1 LNFEFASSAR
11 IVFGQGTICQAG
23 KIALAFGRKGLIVT
37 GRDIQRAS
45 SLKQSLETT
54 GIDIALFSVP
64 SEPSTDLVTEG
75 AKLAR
80 NFGAE
85 FVLGF
90 GGGSAMDAGKAIAA
104 LATNSDDV
112 FHYLEV
118 VGKGNPLGATP
129 LPVIAIPTTAGT
141 GAEVTR
147 NAVISVPELQTKASL
162 RSASLLPRAAI
173 VDPELTHALPP
184 HLTAATGLDAL
195 TQLIEPFVCAR
206 PNPLTDALC
215 KDGMGRCARSLRTAF
230 ARGDNSQ
237 AREDMALASLFGGL
251 ALANSGLGA
260 VHGFAAAIG
269 GMFPIA
275 HGAIC
280 AALLPHV
287 WRANVEA
294 ATREKRNDLLDRFAE
309 AARILAGGET
319 TPQQG
324 GDWLEELIIDLKIST
339 LSATGVTRAQFPAIC
354 ERARSASSMKAN
366 PVALS
371 DEELMG
377 ILEASF

>member
-1 LNFEFASSAR
+1 
-11 IVFGQGTICQAG
+11 
-23 KIALAFGRKGLIVT
+23 
-37 GRDIQRAS
+37 
-45 SLKQSLETT
+45 
-54 GIDIALFSVP
+54 
-64 SEPSTDLVTEG
+64 
-75 AKLAR
+75 
-80 NFGAE
+80 
-85 FVLGF
+85 
-90 GGGSAMDAGKAIAA
+90 MDAGKAIAA

-129 LPVIAIPTTAGT
+129 LPVISIPTTAGT

-339 LSATGVTRAQFPAIC
+339 LSDTGVTRAQFPAIC